1 MLTRYRAILI
11 SALAATTWTASTLR
25 DAGQAQTTQFICTR
39 INGVYITLAKRTNG
53 NDRPV
58 IRWVSNDFEQ
68 KGYTTEKRCQEV
80 SNRFQT
86 YHVSGDLNYLTTG
99 KMNGQPVICT
109 TSQRY
114 GTCDKLLFTV
124 RPGVNPQHTL
134 RQLLAVRV
142 KSTVGAL
149 NESTAGPA
157 VEEQI
162 YVDMK
167 EVLNGPEGESLPASS
182 PNLSTVPVLPPDLAQ
197 PTVTPLVPNQPN
209 SLW

>member
-1 MLTRYRAILI
+1 MLMRYRAILI
-11 SALAATTWTASTLR
+11 SALAATTWTATTLR

-39 INGVYITLAKRTNG
+39 INGVYTTLAKRTNG

-99 KMNGQPVICT
+99 QMNGQPVICT
-109 TSQRY
+109 TPQRY
-114 GTCDKLLFTV
+114 GACDKLLFTV
-124 RPGVNPQHTL
+124 RPGVNPQRTL
-134 RQLLAVRV
+134 RRLLAVRV

-157 VEEQI
+157 EEGQL

-182 PNLSTVPVLPPDLAQ
+182 PNLSTVPVLPPDLAE
-197 PTVTPLVPNQPN
+197 PKVTPLVPNQPN